1 MSEDIELSCDES
13 VIKEMGYG
21 IKRDYSHSLLSL
33 SVGKRIVGGSPIA
46 FGENNTKGRIKNI
59 LNYKKPRF
67 WIIIVSI
74 IIVIVLAIGLL
85 SNPLEEKKDCGGLCM
100 GIYR

>member
-33 SVGKRIVGGSPIA
+33 SVGKRIVGG
-46 FGENNTKGRIKNI
+46 FTYCFWREQHKGRIKT
-59 LNYKKPRF
+59 Y
-67 WIIIVSI
+67 
-74 IIVIVLAIGLL
+74 
-85 SNPLEEKKDCGGLCM
+85 
-100 GIYR
+100 